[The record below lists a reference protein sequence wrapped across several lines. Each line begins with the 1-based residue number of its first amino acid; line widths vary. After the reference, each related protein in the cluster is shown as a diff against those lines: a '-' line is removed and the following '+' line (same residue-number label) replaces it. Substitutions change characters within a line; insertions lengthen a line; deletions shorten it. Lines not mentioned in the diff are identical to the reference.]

1 MNIKRKIVIKK
12 IRLVLLLLI
21 ICIVLVLLAP
31 KFIFLKHWVGDYQIQ
46 IDKNLKTVTI
56 CGYRGDEEVVI
67 PATIGPFKVRYI
79 TDETFEDNLSIT
91 SVFIPADYGSFL
103 ELSGC
108 INLKKI
114 EFEEGTK
121 VTKACVNGCTSL
133 EEVIIPEGV
142 EEIRGGYVCCPI
154 LGNIKFPS
162 TLKKAD
168 RFDFYY
174 SNLYD
179 LHKNDKYYVVGDS
192 VLLFF
197 NGDYNQDVVIP
208 QGVKCFDG
216 FILKDDTV
224 SRNVYIPDTISIL
237 LTQVSEGDTFYFGNE
252 EINSIDLNGMS
263 YGVNGTIVAPVGSY
277 MEQYCK
283 ENGYNFRAMTEEE
296 EKEWREKTEAAASE
310 ITYQE

>member
-1 MNIKRKIVIKK
+1 MIKK

-21 ICIVLVLLAP
+21 ICIVLVLLVP

-67 PATIGPFKVRYI
+67 PTTIGPFKVRYI

-162 TLKKAD
+162 T
-168 RFDFYY
+168 
-174 SNLYD
+174 
-179 LHKNDKYYVVGDS
+179 
-192 VLLFF
+192 
-197 NGDYNQDVVIP
+197 
-208 QGVKCFDG
+208 
-216 FILKDDTV
+216 
-224 SRNVYIPDTISIL
+224 
-237 LTQVSEGDTFYFGNE
+237 
-252 EINSIDLNGMS
+252 
-263 YGVNGTIVAPVGSY
+263 
-277 MEQYCK
+277 
-283 ENGYNFRAMTEEE
+283 
-296 EKEWREKTEAAASE
+296 
-310 ITYQE
+310 

>member
-1 MNIKRKIVIKK
+1 
-12 IRLVLLLLI
+12 
-21 ICIVLVLLAP
+21 
-31 KFIFLKHWVGDYQIQ
+31 
-46 IDKNLKTVTI
+46 
-56 CGYRGDEEVVI
+56 
-67 PATIGPFKVRYI
+67 
-79 TDETFEDNLSIT
+79 
-91 SVFIPADYGSFL
+91 
-103 ELSGC
+103 
-108 INLKKI
+108 
-114 EFEEGTK
+114 
-121 VTKACVNGCTSL
+121 
-133 EEVIIPEGV
+133 
-142 EEIRGGYVCCPI
+142 
-154 LGNIKFPS
+154 
-162 TLKKAD
+162 
-168 RFDFYY
+168 
-174 SNLYD
+174 
-179 LHKNDKYYVVGDS
+179 VVGDS